1 MNLSTKILLALIFG
15 LVGGIGYSL
24 SEPPVL
30 DFLPAL
36 IDPVGTL
43 WVNAIRMTVIPLLMA
58 LLLTAIADQHNGSQ
72 VALLGVKSIG
82 LFIFM
87 TLVSALLALI
97 AAPPLIALLEIEP
110 SASQELLES
119 TARGFD
125 TEVGLPPFRDWLV
138 SLIPVNPFSA
148 AVEGSILQL

>member
-43 WVNAIRMTVIPLLMA
+43 WVNAIRMTVIPLL
-58 LLLTAIADQHNGSQ
+58 I
-72 VALLGVKSIG
+72 V
-82 LFIFM
+82 
-87 TLVSALLALI
+87 
-97 AAPPLIALLEIEP
+97 
-110 SASQELLES
+110 
-119 TARGFD
+119 
-125 TEVGLPPFRDWLV
+125 
-138 SLIPVNPFSA
+138 
-148 AVEGSILQL
+148 